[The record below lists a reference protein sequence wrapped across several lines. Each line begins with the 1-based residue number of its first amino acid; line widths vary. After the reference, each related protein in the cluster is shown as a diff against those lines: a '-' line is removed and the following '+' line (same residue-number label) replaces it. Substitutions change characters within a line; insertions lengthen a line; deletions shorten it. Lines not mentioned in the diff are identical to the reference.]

1 MGETPAHGGFSHAAR
16 GRTTGCDVEGFFV
29 MSMFRRWLTNDEGVT
44 LIEYSLLVAILSVT
58 LISILFTV
66 GADIAD
72 VFQRVSTDFAG

>member
-1 MGETPAHGGFSHAAR
+1 
-16 GRTTGCDVEGFFV
+16 

-44 LIEYSLLVAILSVT
+44 LIEYSLLVAILSVA